1 MAFASSLQR
10 TWDRGVSATLA
21 ATEMVPQHIATTS
34 PESAENFPVAL
45 RSTYL
50 RLKVL
55 EQNLQLYG
63 RSPESAIRYQ
73 NPKAIRDTRGRETGA
88 CEGRALTLLLVPQQ
102 MGLALELL
110 ATLIAGRQALSL
122 HLDGTIVVER
132 QAGCCDRGRFI
143 WGASGP
149 GLVAP
154 APGPALARPSF
165 WPFFLS
171 CLLACLLAFLGWGW
185 GWAGQA
191 GGC

>member
-1 MAFASSLQR
+1 
-10 TWDRGVSATLA
+10 
-21 ATEMVPQHIATTS
+21 
-34 PESAENFPVAL
+34 
-45 RSTYL
+45 
-50 RLKVL
+50 L

-63 RSPESAIRYQ
+63 RSPESAMRYQ
-73 NPKAIRDTRGRETGA
+73 NPKAIRDTRGRKLGA
-88 CEGRALTLLLVPQQ
+88 CEGRELTLLLVPQQ

-132 QAGCCDRGRFI
+132 QAGRCDRGRFI

-171 CLLACLLAFLGWGW
+171 CLLACLLACFPGLGLGL
-185 GWAGQA
+185 GWAGWSVLTGSAASA
-191 GGC
+191 GASEREREASLVPGSQHSTD